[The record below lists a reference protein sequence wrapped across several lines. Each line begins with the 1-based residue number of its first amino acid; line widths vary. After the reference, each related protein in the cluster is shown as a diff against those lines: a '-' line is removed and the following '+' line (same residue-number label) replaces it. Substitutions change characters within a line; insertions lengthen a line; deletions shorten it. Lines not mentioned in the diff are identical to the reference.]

1 MRYQL
6 SREEMEMT
14 ELIAPYLEWEG
25 ITSKLKPDAPEE
37 VKKAYEKVQ
46 EIVRE
51 RDKLEM
57 ELLGIS

>member
-6 SREEMEMT
+6 PQEERK
-14 ELIAPYLEWEG
+14 LIKLVAPYQEWEG
-25 ITSKLKPDAPEE
+25 ITPKLKPDAPEE
-37 VKKAYEKVQ
+37 VKKAYERLR